1 MIAATSNL
9 SKFAVLDYASGQ
21 VRVGGGLQTGRIN
34 LVRAVPKG
42 TAEGDDLLTWLGEHT
57 RRLAANHYAVEPL
70 VPGEAPTRGLSLYPR
85 SGAAASRAVTRGVLA
100 TAQAVYAPAN

>member
-70 VPGEAPTRGLSLYPR
+70 VPGEAPTRGAAPR
-85 SGAAASRAVTRGVLA
+85 RRVR
-100 TAQAVYAPAN
+100 